1 MRYFITNNNDEQSL
15 KTKKYI
21 IEFLNKHSE
30 FILDE
35 KQPEIIISLG
45 GDGRFLKTINIVTN

>member
-21 IEFLNKHSE
+21 IDFLSKHSG
-30 FILDE
+30 FIFDE
-35 KQPEIIISLG
+35 NQPEIIISLG
-45 GDGRFLKTINIVTN
+45 GDGRF